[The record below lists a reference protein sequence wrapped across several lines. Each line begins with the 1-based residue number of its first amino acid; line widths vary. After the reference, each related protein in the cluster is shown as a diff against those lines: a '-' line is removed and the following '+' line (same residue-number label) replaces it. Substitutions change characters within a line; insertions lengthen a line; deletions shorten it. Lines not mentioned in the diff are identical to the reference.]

1 MKWWKQTQRA
11 ELLEAFL
18 GAYPDFELLMS
29 SQKVRWSKSGKLFS
43 TSHVEH
49 LYAFVQGRFYISWT
63 DTSQVQSVDVDVVEH
78 PRLVS
83 VDVPEDVAD
92 DIVQIAQGLHIQ
104 RSLNM
109 CLTRPAPSLG
119 AVLHRCRHVIPEFKA
134 REWCVLAKKVNTLK
148 HIPPSA
154 TSTSSAAPSASGR
167 LPMELVRLRGSSR
180 HRDDDC
186 NLMHRNTADLD
197 SDATSACSLDLL
209 PTKVVEIGPPCRVP
223 VGARSWFEALYESQL
238 DEECAQPLPGEVLE
252 FWQERGYHATMR
264 DGVIVLA
271 PCTPLVPSAQD
282 FEMAPS
288 FQGVRSGWCFKMGH
302 HGLGYYRDLK
312 KQVVL
317 ELEDVISLHR
327 DCEVD
332 HTSSHS
338 SSYHYPMS
346 EDDGEEFL
354 RERAQEYG
362 KEFLDRKERE
372 YRELE
377 RQELLREVGAF
388 DLLGPPPP
396 LPPLPMLAE
405 CDDARQQHL
414 SMD

>member
-1 MKWWKQTQRA
+1 
-11 ELLEAFL
+11 
-18 GAYPDFELLMS
+18 
-29 SQKVRWSKSGKLFS
+29 
-43 TSHVEH
+43 
-49 LYAFVQGRFYISWT
+49 
-63 DTSQVQSVDVDVVEH
+63 
-78 PRLVS
+78 
-83 VDVPEDVAD
+83 
-92 DIVQIAQGLHIQ
+92 
-104 RSLNM
+104 
-109 CLTRPAPSLG
+109 
-119 AVLHRCRHVIPEFKA
+119 
-134 REWCVLAKKVNTLK
+134 
-148 HIPPSA
+148 
-154 TSTSSAAPSASGR
+154 
-167 LPMELVRLRGSSR
+167 
-180 HRDDDC
+180 
-186 NLMHRNTADLD
+186 
-197 SDATSACSLDLL
+197 
-209 PTKVVEIGPPCRVP
+209 
-223 VGARSWFEALYESQL
+223 
-238 DEECAQPLPGEVLE
+238 
-252 FWQERGYHATMR
+252 MR

-405 CDDARQQHL
+405 CDDARQQHH